1 MTTDAVVEI
10 LRQALLA
17 AFWIVAPL
25 LVIGF
30 VSAIVVS
37 LTQIVTSI
45 QDSAFGS
52 IPRLIVFVIAILLLM
67 PWMVGRMTA
76 YTTAL
81 LGDLGRYA
89 R

>member
-1 MTTDAVVEI
+1 MSTDAVVEI

-17 AFWIVAPL
+17 AFWIAAPL
-25 LVIGF
+25 LAIGF

-52 IPRLIVFVIAILLLM
+52 IPRLIVFVLAILLLM
-67 PWMVGRMTA
+67 PWMVQRMMT
-76 YTTAL
+76 YTTTL